1 MAEHTN
7 TLISKDLGT
16 ADYVATWEAMKDFT
30 IARDAGCQDEC
41 WFLQHPPVFTL
52 GQAGREEH
60 VLDAHDIPLVK
71 TDRGGQV
78 TYHGPGQLVAYL
90 LLDIRRRSMG
100 IRELVDLI
108 ENSLVALLATY
119 DIQAHTRRDAPGV
132 YVGEDKIAA
141 LGLRIKNGRS
151 YHGLSLNVD
160 MDLTP
165 FDYINPCGYAG
176 LRATQI
182 RDLVPGASDKLLEET
197 RQRLQQV
204 LAESLV

>member
-7 TLISKDLGT
+7 TLIFKDLGT
-16 ADYVATWEAMKDFT
+16 ADYVAIWEAMKDFT

-141 LGLRIKNGRS
+141 LGLRINNGRS
-151 YHGLSLNVD
+151 YHGFSLNVD

>member
-7 TLISKDLGT
+7 TLIFKDLGT

-78 TYHGPGQLVAYL
+78 TYHGSGQLVAYL

-141 LGLRIKNGRS
+141 LGLRINNGRS
-151 YHGLSLNVD
+151 YHGFSLNVD

>member
-1 MAEHTN
+1 VAEHTN
-7 TLISKDLGT
+7 TLIFKDLGT

-78 TYHGPGQLVAYL
+78 TYHGLGQLVAYL

-141 LGLRIKNGRS
+141 LGLRINNGRS
-151 YHGLSLNVD
+151 YHGFSLNVD

>member
-1 MAEHTN
+1 VAEHTN
-7 TLISKDLGT
+7 TLIFKVLGT

-141 LGLRIKNGRS
+141 LGLRINNGRS
-151 YHGLSLNVD
+151 YHGFSLNVD

>member
-1 MAEHTN
+1 VAEHTN
-7 TLISKDLGT
+7 TLIFSDLGT

-141 LGLRIKNGRS
+141 LGLRINNGRS
-151 YHGLSLNVD
+151 YHGFSLNVD

>member
-7 TLISKDLGT
+7 TLIFKDLGT

-141 LGLRIKNGRS
+141 LGLRINNGRS
-151 YHGLSLNVD
+151 YHGFSLNVD

>member
-1 MAEHTN
+1 VAEHTN
-7 TLISKDLGT
+7 TLIFKDLGT

-78 TYHGPGQLVAYL
+78 TYHGSGQLVAYL

-141 LGLRIKNGRS
+141 LGLRINNGRS
-151 YHGLSLNVD
+151 YHGFSLNVD

>member
-1 MAEHTN
+1 VAEHTN
-7 TLISKDLGT
+7 TLIFKDLGT

-141 LGLRIKNGRS
+141 LGLRINNGRS
-151 YHGLSLNVD
+151 YHGFSLNVD